1 MKVSPELAGAGGPR
15 RILDVGCGRGKY
27 PGAIGI
33 DRSPATQADV
43 LCDWTRGLPFADSQ
57 FDEVRLVHVI
67 EEVPDILAALAE
79 VHRVARPGARVLIVT
94 PHYTDHSSYCSPTH
108 RWHLSSFSF
117 WFYSDKPRE
126 YDYYG
131 AGHFRERRVT
141 VKLLRLWRWL
151 GLEFLVNHF
160 RWFRKFWEYY
170 LCFLIR
176 AKNVTFELEARK

>member
-1 MKVSPELAGAGGPR
+1 VTP

-33 DRSPATQADV
+33 DISPATQADV
-43 LCDWTRGLPFADSQ
+43 LCDWTKGFPFRENS
-57 FDEVRLVHVI
+57 FDHIRMIHVI
-67 EEVPDILAALAE
+67 EEVPDILEAMAE
-79 VHRVARPGARVLIVT
+79 VHRIARAGARVVIVT

-117 WFYSDKPRE
+117 WFYSEKPGV

-131 AGHFRERRVT
+131 KAPFRQRRVT

-151 GLEFLVNHF
+151 GLEWLVN
-160 RWFRKFWEYY
+160 RSRAFRKFWEYY
-170 LCFLIR
+170 LCFLVR
-176 AKNVTFELEARK
+176 GKNIEFELEAMK

>member
-1 MKVSPELAGAGGPR
+1 MMADSP

-33 DRSPATQADV
+33 DLSPQTQADV
-43 LCDWTRGLPFADSQ
+43 LCDWTTSYPFAANS
-57 FDEVRLVHVI
+57 FDEVRMIHVI
-67 EEVPDILAALAE
+67 EEVPDILAAMAE
-79 VHRVARPGARVLIVT
+79 VHRICRAGARVVLVT

-117 WFYSDKPRE
+117 WFYSDKPNE

-131 AGHFRERRVT
+131 QARFRERRVT
-141 VKLLRLWRWL
+141 VKLLRIWRWL
-151 GLEFLVNHF
+151 GLEFLVNHA

-176 AKNVTFELEARK
+176 GKNVTFELEAVK